1 MAASPN
7 YQIGIS
13 PQVAGTAWTKDIWL
27 AFREIREVGY
37 RHVEAFIGSFLEYY
51 NGNRPQDLQ
60 KRMDDIGVDFV
71 TISNGDPMETHFE
84 DPAKHSQIVE
94 EHLRLVGFI
103 KRLGCK
109 HLKINMGSRRPTG
122 IA

>member
-1 MAASPN
+1 MIPFHRVREYALLKSTRREFVGGALAVTAARAMKASSN

-51 NGNRPQDLQ
+51 NGDKPQDLQ
-60 KRMDDIGVDFV
+60 ERMTD
-71 TISNGDPMETHFE
+71 
-84 DPAKHSQIVE
+84 
-94 EHLRLVGFI
+94 
-103 KRLGCK
+103 LGAG
-109 HLKINMGSRRPTG
+109 L
-122 IA
+122 